1 MPQEAPMSSEQLF
14 LGSEYAQ
21 RPRHGATFQVIPVP
35 YEYTVSYGTGT
46 AGGPAAILDASD
58 QLEVF
63 DGTSAPG
70 EHGIHTEPA
79 VDCTGGPD
87 QVFPRITAAVTT
99 AITEGY
105 QERGIPIVLGGEHS
119 ITAPAVRGVQ
129 ESYREEIG
137 VVQIDAHADLR
148 DSYEG
153 SPHSHASVARRIH
166 QDLQIPLLQVGVR
179 ALSPE
184 EVRYRADI
192 ATRSVEDSSCPP
204 IITYDAPTIVPTG
217 IHTVTLP
224 DSFPRRV
231 YLTIDVDGLD
241 PSVVPATGTPV
252 PGGLGWYQFLSI
264 VHSITATREV
274 VGFDVVELAPIPHQ
288 HGWNYTAAEIVYRT
302 MGLISRA
309 PMFSRA
315 R

>member
-1 MPQEAPMSSEQLF
+1 MSSDPLF
-14 LGSEYAQ
+14 LGSEFAQ
-21 RPRHGATFQVIPVP
+21 RPRSGAAFHVIPVP

-46 AGGPAAILDASD
+46 AAGPLAILEASD
-58 QLEVF
+58 QLEVL

-70 EHGIHTEPA
+70 EEGIHTEPA
-79 VDCTGGPD
+79 VDCTGGPGI
-87 QVFPRITAAVTT
+87 VFPRITAAVST
-99 AITEGY
+99 AIVEGY
-105 QERGIPIVLGGEHS
+105 QEHGIPVVLGGEHS

-129 ESYREEIG
+129 QTYGEEIG

-166 QDLQIPLLQVGVR
+166 QDLRLPVVQVGVR

-184 EVRYRADI
+184 EVQYRTEI
-192 ATRSVEDSSCPP
+192 ATRAVDDSSCPE
-204 IITYDAPTIVPTG
+204 IITYDAATIVPTG
-217 IHTVTLP
+217 VGSITLP
-224 DSFPRRV
+224 DSFPQRV

-264 VHSITATREV
+264 VQSIATSREV
-274 VGFDVVELAPIPHQ
+274 VAFDVVELAPIADQ
-288 HGWNYTAAEIVYRT
+288 HGWNYTVAEIVYRT
-302 MGLISRA
+302 MGMISRS
-309 PMFSRA
+309 PSFGRSRG